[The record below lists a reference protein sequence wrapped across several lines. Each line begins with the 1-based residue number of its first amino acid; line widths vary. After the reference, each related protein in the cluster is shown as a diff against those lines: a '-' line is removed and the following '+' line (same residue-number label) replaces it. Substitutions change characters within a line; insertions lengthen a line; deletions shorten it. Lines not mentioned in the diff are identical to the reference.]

1 MDNKGLIEY
10 KPNLITKIK
19 QFFQNLFSKKN
30 VALEENSVE
39 IKKHIEERN
48 FIEEIKIQNIDVSN
62 TVNNLNKEIERE
74 KFLDE
79 IDGNREALNKLT
91 IEQLKRLDK
100 YYDAII
106 EENKSKIKK
115 AQM

>member
-1 MDNKGLIEY
+1 MNNRKRMGKDKDGVIF
-10 KPNLITKIK
+10 P
-19 QFFQNLFSKKN
+19 
-30 VALEENSVE
+30 VAPKLSEMSDSYL
-39 IKKHIEERN
+39 N

>member
-19 QFFQNLFSKKN
+19 KFFKNLFSKKN

-39 IKKHIEERN
+39 IKSNIEEKN

-62 TVNNLNKEIERE
+62 TVNKISKEAERE

-106 EENKSKIKK
+106 EENKLKIKK
-115 AQM
+115 AQI

>member
-1 MDNKGLIEY
+1 MDKIE
-10 KPNLITKIK
+10 IT
-19 QFFQNLFSKKN
+19 
-30 VALEENSVE
+30 
-39 IKKHIEERN
+39 IEELLDKAIN
-48 FIEEIKIQNIDVSN
+48 GEKLTEQEWKKV
-62 TVNNLNKEIERE
+62 VNYAEDKE
-74 KFLDE
+74 LDE